1 VAVLA
6 AAPSEGA
13 QAVVVLAAAPSEAAR
28 VAAALAAEEVAGKFP
43 FILQR
48 HGLLAMPLF
57 LRIEVSAM

>member
-1 VAVLA
+1 MVVLA
-6 AAPSEGA
+6 AAPLEAA
-13 QAVVVLAAAPSEAAR
+13 QAAVALAAAPSEAAR

-57 LRIEVSAM
+57 LRSEVSVI